1 MSNRFGEAAPVC
13 APASNP
19 QDAATTNAAHGLLV
33 AVVDD
38 DDSIRFLV
46 QTLLQRVGLR
56 AETYPSAEAFLAA
69 YRPDAVG
76 CLVLD
81 LHLPGIN
88 GLELQEILNRQ
99 GIQVPIIVFTA
110 QGSIPKAV
118 AALKN
123 GAVDFVEKPFDNR
136 DLVRRIRES
145 LAGEAKRREQNDVC
159 NAGAVKL
166 ASLTPREREVMDR
179 IIVGRLSKN
188 IADELGISIK
198 TVEFHRSNIMQKTGV
213 RSIAELVQ
221 LALAARAGRTV
232 LGEHA

>member
-1 MSNRFGEAAPVC
+1 MSNSFGESATPL
-13 APASNP
+13 ASGFGARHAVTP
-19 QDAATTNAAHGLLV
+19 KAGIELAV

-46 QTLLQRVGLR
+46 QTLLERDGLR
-56 AETYPSAEAFLAA
+56 AETYASAEAFLASF
-69 YRPDAVG
+69 RPESTG

-88 GLELQEILNRQ
+88 GLKLQEMLNRQ
-99 GIQVPIIVFTA
+99 GIEIPIIVFTA

-123 GAVDFVEKPFDNR
+123 GAVDFVEKPFDNKE
-136 DLVRRIRES
+136 LVRRIREY
-145 LAGEAKRREQNDVC
+145 LVFETKKRQQS
-159 NAGAVKL
+159 GAWRAAACRL

-179 IIVGRLSKN
+179 IVIGRLNKT

-198 TVEFHRSNIMQKTGV
+198 TVEFHRSNIMQKVGV
-213 RSIAELVQ
+213 RSVAELVQ
-221 LALAARAGRTV
+221 LTLAPRSARM
-232 LGEHA
+232 LPSEHA